1 MSGKASNSF
10 AQQKAY
16 ASAFAALSDET
27 RLSII
32 GKLCRGGRPL
42 SISQL
47 AEGSELT
54 RQAVSKHLRVLEN
67 VGFVR
72 GARVGRE
79 RRYAFKP
86 EPIEEIRNY
95 LGVVSKQWD
104 DALSRLKALVEDR
117 SPDENE

>member
-32 GKLCRGGRPL
+32 GKLCGGGRPL

-72 GARVGRE
+72 GVRVGRE

-104 DALSRLKALVEDR
+104 DALSRLKALVEDQ
-117 SPDENE
+117 SPDENR